1 MVTRGV
7 LRRTTID
14 QLLLPGFDAAGPRVL
29 GGRRSPAGPS
39 RDCPSLPLDDGPP
52 SRTQLGRSPEG
63 PSRLLCILHETRTH
77 IGTPLAK
84 LGRRVA
90 KPSVRARQSS
100 PRHPKRGLQLP
111 NIPPA
116 ARPGLS
122 DIHREE
128 LSTRGPRGGLEDSL
142 AGMAQIP
149 GKKGDGHHP
158 DCPRSKQKDG
168 PGPGTEK

>member
-14 QLLLPGFDAAGPRVL
+14 QLLLPGFDATGPRVL

-39 RDCPSLPLDDGPP
+39 RDCPSLPLDDGPH

-63 PSRLLCILHETRTH
+63 PSRFLCTLHENRAH

-84 LGRRVA
+84 QGRRVA
-90 KPSVRARQSS
+90 KPSVRARQGSS
-100 PRHPKRGLQLP
+100 RHPKRGLQLP
-111 NIPPA
+111 IIPPPRTPNWQTSPARRCQPGAPEEDCKA
-116 ARPGLS
+116 ASWAWRKN
-122 DIHREE
+122 
-128 LSTRGPRGGLEDSL
+128 
-142 AGMAQIP
+142 P
-149 GKKGDGHHP
+149 GKKGVGQHP
-158 DCPRSKQKDG
+158 VCLVSKHKDG